1 MPLFGRRKPG
11 FAKEEI
17 IRKDEIPGE
26 FSDALDPAVRQDA
39 PEASEKP
46 ELCSYLQSLPDVE
59 DTFPPFPEEEPA
71 TAPAEK
77 TRAEV
82 LADFIRERTRGSLLT
97 GRRLLE
103 REDEDLEALLAGMA
117 ASASCGDIAS
127 IEGSRDVY
135 YYSDALMTKNYAHIA
150 MLVEEKDMPRTIAEM
165 VRFNCKTY
173 PAATPEAYFSRH
185 PYFMTAPQIARALD
199 AIARDPQY
207 ADIRRVNAFNGVP
220 YLYST
225 LYFTDKY
232 GKAMANYGEED
243 ESNS

>member
-17 IRKDEIPGE
+17 VKKDEIPGE
-26 FSDALDPAVRQDA
+26 FSDALDPAMQRSAPDA
-39 PEASEKP
+39 GEKP

-59 DTFPPFPEEEPA
+59 DTFPPFPEEEP
-71 TAPAEK
+71 TPAPAEK
-77 TRAEV
+77 TQAEL

-103 REDEDLEALLAGMA
+103 QEEENLEALLAQMA
-117 ASASCGDIAS
+117 ETASCGDIDR
-127 IEGSRDVY
+127 IEGSKDVY
-135 YYSDALMTKNYAHIA
+135 YYSDAFMTKNYAHIA

-185 PYFMTAPQIARALD
+185 PYFMTPPQIERALD
-199 AIARDPQY
+199 TIARDPQY
-207 ADIRRVNAFNGVP
+207 ADIKRVNAFNGVP
-220 YLYST
+220 YLYSSN
-225 LYFTDKY
+225 YFTDKY
-232 GKAMANYGEED
+232 GRAMANYGEED
-243 ESNS
+243 ETNS